1 MRRYFGGGVMNLI
14 SVSADRD
21 YEVVIDI
28 DWQKALE
35 PNLVNRGQVAV
46 IVSEAMRDRIIGLP
60 ETEAQIHIFTVPDS
74 EAGKSFATYQK
85 VLDWLGAAGFTRN
98 DLIVAVGGGA
108 VTDLSGFVAS
118 SWLRGIDWVAVPTTL
133 AAMVDAAVGGKTGI
147 NSEYGKN
154 LIGSFYSPISVL
166 VDLSWLETLSDRDF
180 AAGLAEVLKS
190 GFIVDGQ
197 IVELLKGKELA
208 EIRADAALT
217 LELISRTVAVKA
229 KVVSGDFKESFDREI
244 LNYGHTLG
252 HAIELHSKYALRH
265 GECVSIG
272 LVFAA
277 NLAKQIGSLSDE
289 VTSLHQEILRN
300 LGLPVTYESRHWPEL
315 RANMT
320 IDKKSRSGTLRFV
333 AISEIGKTLRIEGP
347 SESDLLAAYERL
359 SS

>member
-1 MRRYFGGGVMNLI
+1 MKYI

-21 YEVVIDI
+21 YQVVIDAN
-28 DWQKALE
+28 WQEALE
-35 PNLVNRGQVAV
+35 PYLVNRGQVAV
-46 IVSEAMRDRIIGLP
+46 IVSEAMRDRITNLP
-60 ETEAQIHIFTVPDS
+60 ETDAQIHIFTVPDS

-85 VLDWLGAAGFTRN
+85 LLDWLGAAGFTRN
-98 DLIVAVGGGA
+98 DLVIAVGGGA

-118 SWLRGIDWVAVPTTL
+118 TWLRGIDWVAVPTTL

-154 LIGSFYSPISVL
+154 LIGSFYSPVSVL
-166 VDLSWLETLSDRDF
+166 VDLSWLDTLSDRDF

-190 GFIVDGQ
+190 GFIADGE
-197 IVELLKGKELA
+197 IVELLDGKTLPEV
-208 EIRADAALT
+208 RSNQALT

-277 NLAKQIGSLSDE
+277 NLANQVGLLSAE
-289 VTSLHQEILRN
+289 ITALHVNILER
-300 LGLPVTYESRHWPEL
+300 LGLPTSYESRHWPEL
-315 RANMT
+315 RANMA

-333 AISEIGKTLRIEGP
+333 GISEIGKTLRIEAP

-359 SS
+359 CS

>member
-1 MRRYFGGGVMNLI
+1 MTKI
-14 SVSADRD
+14 SVSADRK
-21 YEVVIDI
+21 YEVEIDVN
-28 DWQKALE
+28 WQTAIKPLLAS
-35 PNLVNRGQVAV
+35 RGQVAI
-46 IVSEAMRDRIIGLP
+46 IVSEAMRDRIVGLP
-60 ETEAQIHIFTVPDS
+60 ETDAQIHIFTVPDS

-98 DLIVAVGGGA
+98 DLVIAVGGGA

-166 VDLSWLETLSDRDF
+166 VDLTWLETLSDRDF

-190 GFIVDGQ
+190 GFIVDRV
-197 IVELLKGKELA
+197 IVDLLKEKSVP
-208 EIRADAALT
+208 EIRNDRALT

-229 KVVSGDFKESFDREI
+229 KIVSGDFKESFDREI

-252 HAIELHSKYALRH
+252 HAIELHCKYSLRH

-277 NLAKQIGSLSDE
+277 NLANQTGILSDE
-289 VTSLHQEILRN
+289 ITQLHLSILKD
-300 LGLPVTYESRHWPEL
+300 LGLPTTYESRHWSEL
-315 RANMT
+315 RANMA

-333 AISEIGKTLRIEGP
+333 AISDIGKTLRIEAP

>member
-1 MRRYFGGGVMNLI
+1 MSNI
-14 SVSADRD
+14 SVSADRK
-21 YEVVIDI
+21 YEVEIDI
-28 DWQKALE
+28 NWQNAIK
-35 PNLVNRGQVAV
+35 PFLVNRGQVAI
-46 IVSEAMRDRIIGLP
+46 IVSEAMRDRIVGLP
-60 ETEAQIHIFTVPDS
+60 ETDAQIHIFTVPDS
-74 EAGKSFATYQK
+74 EAGKSFVTYEK
-85 VLDWLGAAGFTRN
+85 LLDWLGAAGFTRN
-98 DLIVAVGGGA
+98 DLVIAVGGGA

-166 VDLSWLETLSDRDF
+166 VDLTWLETLSDRDF

-190 GFIVDGQ
+190 GFIVDGV
-197 IVELLKGKELA
+197 IVDLLKGKSLP
-208 EIRADAALT
+208 EIRSDRALT

-229 KVVSGDFKESFDREI
+229 KVVSGDFKENFDREI

-252 HAIELHSKYALRH
+252 HAIELHCKYSLRH

-277 NLAKQIGSLSDE
+277 NLANQTGILSDE
-289 VTSLHQEILRN
+289 ITQLHLSILEN
-300 LGLPVTYESRHWPEL
+300 LGLPTTYESHHWPEL
-315 RANMT
+315 RANMA

-333 AISEIGKTLRIEGP
+333 AISEIGKTLRIETP

-359 SS
+359 SP

>member
-1 MRRYFGGGVMNLI
+1 MKSILVT
-14 SVSADRD
+14 ADRD
-21 YEVVIDI
+21 YEVVIDT
-28 DWQKALE
+28 DWQKAFESYLT
-35 PNLVNRGQVAV
+35 NRGQVAV
-46 IVSEAMRDRIIGLP
+46 IVSEAMRDRIVNLP
-60 ETEAQIHIFTVPDS
+60 VTDAQIHIFTVPDS

-118 SWLRGIDWVAVPTTL
+118 TWLRGIDWVAVPTTL
-133 AAMVDAAVGGKTGI
+133 AAMVDAAVGGKSGI

-166 VDLSWLETLSDRDF
+166 VDLSWLSTLSDRDF
-180 AAGLAEVLKS
+180 AAGLAEVIKC
-190 GFIVDGQ
+190 GFIVDTE
-197 IVELLKGKELA
+197 IVELLKDRNLLEVRGD
-208 EIRADAALT
+208 RALT
-217 LELISRTVAVKA
+217 LELITRSIAVKA
-229 KVVSGDFKESFDREI
+229 QVVSGDFKESFDREI

-277 NLAKQIGSLSDE
+277 NLANESGILADQATDLHKKILS
-289 VTSLHQEILRN
+289 N
-300 LGLPVTYESRHWPEL
+300 LGLPTSYEARHWPEL
-315 RANMT
+315 RANMA

-333 AISEIGKTLRIEGP
+333 AISDIGKTLRIEAP

-359 SS
+359 CS

>member
-1 MRRYFGGGVMNLI
+1 MKSI
-14 SVSADRD
+14 SVTADRD
-21 YEVVIDI
+21 YEVLIDT
-28 DWQKALE
+28 DWQKAVE
-35 PNLVNRGQVAV
+35 PYLTNRGQVAV
-46 IVSEAMRDRIIGLP
+46 IVSEAMRDRIINLP
-60 ETEAQIHIFTVPDS
+60 VTDAQIHIFTVPDS
-74 EAGKSFATYQK
+74 EAGKSFASYQK

-166 VDLSWLETLSDRDF
+166 VDLSWLSTLSDRDF
-180 AAGLAEVLKS
+180 AAGLAEVIKC
-190 GFIVDGQ
+190 GFIVDTE
-197 IVELLKGKELA
+197 IVELLKDRNLLDV
-208 EIRADAALT
+208 RSDRALT
-217 LELISRTVAVKA
+217 LELITRSIAVKA

-277 NLAKQIGSLSDE
+277 NLANKSGILADQATDLHKKILS
-289 VTSLHQEILRN
+289 N
-300 LGLPVTYESRHWPEL
+300 LGLPTSYESRHWPEL
-315 RANMT
+315 RANMA

-333 AISEIGKTLRIEGP
+333 AISELGKTLRIEAP

-359 SS
+359 CS

>member
-1 MRRYFGGGVMNLI
+1 
-14 SVSADRD
+14 
-21 YEVVIDI
+21 
-28 DWQKALE
+28 
-35 PNLVNRGQVAV
+35 
-46 IVSEAMRDRIIGLP
+46 
-60 ETEAQIHIFTVPDS
+60 
-74 EAGKSFATYQK
+74 
-85 VLDWLGAAGFTRN
+85 
-98 DLIVAVGGGA
+98 
-108 VTDLSGFVAS
+108 
-118 SWLRGIDWVAVPTTL
+118 L

-166 VDLSWLETLSDRDF
+166 VDLAWLETLSDRDF

-190 GFIVDGQ
+190 GFIVDRV
-197 IVELLKGKELA
+197 IVELLKGKSVQEV
-208 EIRADAALT
+208 RSDRALT
-217 LELISRTVAVKA
+217 LELISRTVGVKA

-252 HAIELHSKYALRH
+252 HAIELHCKYSLRH

-277 NLAKQIGSLSDE
+277 NLANQTGILSDE
-289 VTSLHQEILRN
+289 ITQLHLSILQK
-300 LGLPVTYESRHWPEL
+300 LGLPTTYESRHWAEL
-315 RANMT
+315 RASMA

-333 AISEIGKTLRIEGP
+333 AISEIGKTLRIEAP

>member
-1 MRRYFGGGVMNLI
+1 MKSIAVT
-14 SVSADRD
+14 ADRD
-21 YEVVIDI
+21 YKVLIDI
-28 DWQKALE
+28 NWQSALE
-35 PNLVNRGQVAV
+35 PLLGSRGQIAV
-46 IVSEAMRDRIIGLP
+46 IVSETMRDRIINLP
-60 ETEAQIHIFTVPDS
+60 STDAQIHIFTVPDS

-98 DLIVAVGGGA
+98 DLVVAVGGGA

-118 SWLRGIDWVAVPTTL
+118 SWLRGIEWVAVPTTL

-154 LIGSFYSPISVL
+154 LIGSFYSPVSVL
-166 VDLSWLETLSDRDF
+166 VDLTWLESLSDRDF

-190 GFIVDGQ
+190 GFIADPE
-197 IVELLKGKELA
+197 IVEHLKTRKLA
-208 EIRADAALT
+208 DVRNDRALT
-217 LELISRTVAVKA
+217 LELITRTVAVKA
-229 KVVSGDFKESFDREI
+229 KVVSGDFRESFNREI

-252 HAIELHSKYALRH
+252 HAIESHSNYALRH

-277 NLAKQIGSLSDE
+277 NLANQTGILSDE
-289 VTSLHQEILRN
+289 IRNLHLVILGN
-300 LGLPVTYESRHWPEL
+300 LGLPTSYESRHWPEL
-315 RANMT
+315 RANMA

-333 AISEIGKTLRIEGP
+333 AINEIGKTLRIEAP

-359 SS
+359 CS

>member
-1 MRRYFGGGVMNLI
+1 MKSI
-14 SVSADRD
+14 SVTADRD
-21 YEVVIDI
+21 YEVVIDV
-28 DWQKALE
+28 DWQKAVDPFLT
-35 PNLVNRGQVAV
+35 NRGQVAV
-46 IVSEAMRDRIIGLP
+46 IVSEEMRDRIVNFP
-60 ETEAQIHIFTVPDS
+60 VTDAQIHIFTVPDS

-133 AAMVDAAVGGKTGI
+133 AAMVDASVGGKTGI

-166 VDLSWLETLSDRDF
+166 VDLSWLSTLSDRDF
-180 AAGLAEVLKS
+180 AAGLAEVIKC
-190 GFIVDGQ
+190 GFIVDTE
-197 IVELLKGKELA
+197 IVELLKDRNLLDV
-208 EIRADAALT
+208 RSDRALT
-217 LELISRTVAVKA
+217 LELITRSIAVKA

-277 NLAKQIGSLSDE
+277 NLANESGLLADQATDLHKKILS
-289 VTSLHQEILRN
+289 N
-300 LGLPVTYESRHWPEL
+300 LGLPTSYESRHWPEL
-315 RANMT
+315 RANMA

-333 AISEIGKTLRIEGP
+333 AISEIGKTLRIEAP

-359 SS
+359 CS

>member
-1 MRRYFGGGVMNLI
+1 MKSI
-14 SVSADRD
+14 SVTADRD
-21 YEVVIDI
+21 YEVLIDT
-28 DWQKALE
+28 DWQKAVE
-35 PNLVNRGQVAV
+35 PYLTNRGQVAV
-46 IVSEAMRDRIIGLP
+46 IVSEAMRDRIINLP
-60 ETEAQIHIFTVPDS
+60 VTDAQIHIFTVPDS
-74 EAGKSFATYQK
+74 EAGKSFASYQK

-166 VDLSWLETLSDRDF
+166 VDLSWLSTLSDRDF
-180 AAGLAEVLKS
+180 AAGLAEVIKC
-190 GFIVDGQ
+190 GFIVDTE
-197 IVELLKGKELA
+197 IVELLKDRNLLEVRGD
-208 EIRADAALT
+208 RALT
-217 LELISRTVAVKA
+217 LELITRSIAVKA

-277 NLAKQIGSLSDE
+277 NLANKSGILADQATDLHKKILS
-289 VTSLHQEILRN
+289 N
-300 LGLPVTYESRHWPEL
+300 LGLPTSYESRHWPEL
-315 RANMT
+315 RANMA

-333 AISEIGKTLRIEGP
+333 AISELGKTLRIEAP

-359 SS
+359 CS

>member
-1 MRRYFGGGVMNLI
+1 MNVI
-14 SVSADRD
+14 SVSADRE

-35 PNLVNRGQVAV
+35 PHLVNRGQVAV

-74 EAGKSFATYQK
+74 EAGKSFETYQK

-208 EIRADAALT
+208 EIRADATLT

-252 HAIELHSKYALRH
+252 HAIELHSRYALRH

-277 NLAKQIGSLSDE
+277 NLAKQIGILSDE
-289 VTSLHQEILRN
+289 VTSLHQEILGN
-300 LGLPVTYESRHWPEL
+300 LGLPVTYESRHWSEL
-315 RANMT
+315 RANMA

>member
-1 MRRYFGGGVMNLI
+1 MSNI
-14 SVSADRD
+14 SVSADRK
-21 YEVVIDI
+21 YEVEIDI
-28 DWQKALE
+28 NWQNAIKPLLA
-35 PNLVNRGQVAV
+35 NRGQVAI
-46 IVSEAMRDRIIGLP
+46 IVSETMRDRIVGLP
-60 ETEAQIHIFTVPDS
+60 ETDAQIHIFTVPDS

-98 DLIVAVGGGA
+98 DLVIAVGGGA

-166 VDLSWLETLSDRDF
+166 VDLTWLETLSDRDF

-190 GFIVDGQ
+190 GFIVDGV
-197 IVELLKGKELA
+197 IVDLLNGKSVP
-208 EIRADAALT
+208 EIRSDRALT

-252 HAIELHSKYALRH
+252 HAIELHCKYSLRH

-277 NLAKQIGSLSDE
+277 NLANQTGILSDE
-289 VTSLHQEILRN
+289 ITQLHLSILEN
-300 LGLPVTYESRHWPEL
+300 LGLPTTYESHHWPEL
-315 RANMT
+315 RANMA

-333 AISEIGKTLRIEGP
+333 AISEIGKTLRIEAP
-347 SESDLLAAYERL
+347 SESDLLTAYERL

>member
-1 MRRYFGGGVMNLI
+1 MKSI
-14 SVSADRD
+14 SVTADRD
-21 YEVVIDI
+21 YEVLIDT
-28 DWQKALE
+28 DWQKAVE
-35 PNLVNRGQVAV
+35 PYLTNRGQVAV
-46 IVSEAMRDRIIGLP
+46 IVSEAMRDRIINLP
-60 ETEAQIHIFTVPDS
+60 VTDAQIHIFTVPDS
-74 EAGKSFATYQK
+74 EAGKSFASYQK

-166 VDLSWLETLSDRDF
+166 VDLSWLSTLSDRDF
-180 AAGLAEVLKS
+180 AAGLAEVIKC
-190 GFIVDGQ
+190 GFIVDTE
-197 IVELLKGKELA
+197 IVELLKDRNLLEVRSDRG
-208 EIRADAALT
+208 LT
-217 LELISRTVAVKA
+217 LELIRRSIAVKA
-229 KVVSGDFKESFDREI
+229 KVVSGDFKESYDREI

-277 NLAKQIGSLSDE
+277 NLANESGILADQATDLHKKILS
-289 VTSLHQEILRN
+289 N
-300 LGLPVTYESRHWPEL
+300 LGLPTSYESLHWPEL
-315 RANMT
+315 RANMA

-333 AISEIGKTLRIEGP
+333 AISELGKTLRIEAP

-359 SS
+359 CS

>member
-1 MRRYFGGGVMNLI
+1 MKYI

-21 YEVVIDI
+21 YQVVIDAN
-28 DWQKALE
+28 WQEALE
-35 PNLVNRGQVAV
+35 PYLVNRGQVAV
-46 IVSEAMRDRIIGLP
+46 IVSEAMRDRITDLP
-60 ETEAQIHIFTVPDS
+60 ETDAQIHIFTVPDS

-85 VLDWLGAAGFTRN
+85 LLDWLGAAGFTRN
-98 DLIVAVGGGA
+98 DLVIAVGGGA

-118 SWLRGIDWVAVPTTL
+118 TWLRGIDWVAVPTTL

-166 VDLSWLETLSDRDF
+166 VDLSWLDTLSDRDF

-190 GFIVDGQ
+190 GFIADGE
-197 IVELLKGKELA
+197 IVELL
-208 EIRADAALT
+208 DAKTLSEVRSNQALT

-277 NLAKQIGSLSDE
+277 NLANQVGLLSAE
-289 VTSLHQEILRN
+289 ITALHVNILER
-300 LGLPVTYESRHWPEL
+300 LGLPTSYENRHWPEL
-315 RANMT
+315 RANMA

-333 AISEIGKTLRIEGP
+333 GISEIGKTLRIEAP

-359 SS
+359 CS

>member
-1 MRRYFGGGVMNLI
+1 MKSI
-14 SVSADRD
+14 SVTADRD

-28 DWQKALE
+28 DWQKAIE
-35 PNLVNRGQVAV
+35 PYLINRGQVAV
-46 IVSEAMRDRIIGLP
+46 IVSEAMRDRIVNLP
-60 ETEAQIHIFTVPDS
+60 VTDAQIHIFTVPDS

-98 DLIVAVGGGA
+98 DLVIAVGGGA

-166 VDLSWLETLSDRDF
+166 VDLSWLSTLSDRDF
-180 AAGLAEVLKS
+180 AAGLAEVIKC
-190 GFIVDGQ
+190 GFIVDTE
-197 IVELLKGKELA
+197 IVELLKDRNLLEVRGD
-208 EIRADAALT
+208 RALT
-217 LELISRTVAVKA
+217 LELITRSIAVKA
-229 KVVSGDFKESFDREI
+229 NVVSGDFKESFDREI

-277 NLAKQIGSLSDE
+277 NLANKSGILADQATDLHRKILS
-289 VTSLHQEILRN
+289 N
-300 LGLPVTYESRHWPEL
+300 LGLPTSYESRHWPEL
-315 RANMT
+315 RANMA

-333 AISEIGKTLRIEGP
+333 AISELGKTLRIEAP

-359 SS
+359 CS

>member
-1 MRRYFGGGVMNLI
+1 MSKIL
-14 SVSADRD
+14 VSADRK
-21 YEVVIDI
+21 YEVELDVN
-28 DWQKALE
+28 WQNATKPLIA
-35 PNLVNRGQVAV
+35 NRGQVAI
-46 IVSEAMRDRIIGLP
+46 IVSEAMRDRIVGLP
-60 ETEAQIHIFTVPDS
+60 ETDAQIHIFTVPDS

-98 DLIVAVGGGA
+98 DLVIAVGGGA

-166 VDLSWLETLSDRDF
+166 VDLTWLETLSDRDF

-190 GFIVDGQ
+190 GFIVDEV
-197 IVELLKGKELA
+197 IVDLLKGKSLP
-208 EIRADAALT
+208 EIRINRALT

-252 HAIELHSKYALRH
+252 HAIELHCKYSLRH

-277 NLAKQIGSLSDE
+277 NLANQTGILSDE
-289 VTSLHQEILRN
+289 ITQIHLSILEN
-300 LGLPVTYESRHWPEL
+300 LGLPTTYESHHWPEL
-315 RANMT
+315 RANMA

-333 AISEIGKTLRIEGP
+333 AISEIGKTLRIEAP
-347 SESDLLAAYERL
+347 NESDLLAAYERL

>member
-1 MRRYFGGGVMNLI
+1 MNQIL
-14 SVSADRD
+14 VSADRE

-28 DWQKALE
+28 DWQRAIE
-35 PNLVNRGQVAV
+35 PHLVNRGQVAV
-46 IVSEAMRDRIIGLP
+46 IVSEVMRDRIIGLP

-190 GFIVDGQ
+190 GFIVDGK
-197 IVELLKGKELA
+197 IVELLKGKDLP

-252 HAIELHSKYALRH
+252 HAIELHSKYTLRH

-277 NLAKQIGSLSDE
+277 NLAKQIGILSEE
-289 VTSLHQEILRN
+289 VTSLHQEILRD
-300 LGLPVTYESRHWPEL
+300 LGLPVSYESRHWSEL
-315 RANMT
+315 RANMA

>member
-1 MRRYFGGGVMNLI
+1 MSNI
-14 SVSADRD
+14 SVSADRK
-21 YEVVIDI
+21 YEVEIDVN
-28 DWQKALE
+28 WQAAIKPL
-35 PNLVNRGQVAV
+35 LVDRGQVAI
-46 IVSEAMRDRIIGLP
+46 IVSEAMRDRIVGLP
-60 ETEAQIHIFTVPDS
+60 ETDAQIHIFTVPDS

-166 VDLSWLETLSDRDF
+166 VDLSWLSTLSDRDF
-180 AAGLAEVLKS
+180 AAGLAEVIKC
-190 GFIVDGQ
+190 GFIVDTK
-197 IVELLKGKELA
+197 IVELLKDINLLEV
-208 EIRADAALT
+208 RSDRDLT
-217 LELISRTVAVKA
+217 LELITRSIAVKA

-252 HAIELHSKYALRH
+252 HAIELHSKYTLRH

-277 NLAKQIGSLSDE
+277 NLANQSGILADQATDLHKKILS
-289 VTSLHQEILRN
+289 N
-300 LGLPVTYESRHWPEL
+300 LGLPTSYESRHWPEL
-315 RANMT
+315 RANMAS
-320 IDKKSRSGTLRFV
+320 DKKSRSGTLRFV
-333 AISEIGKTLRIEGP
+333 AISEFGKTLRIEAP

-359 SS
+359 CS

>member
-1 MRRYFGGGVMNLI
+1 MTKI
-14 SVSADRD
+14 SVSADRK
-21 YEVVIDI
+21 YEVEIDVN
-28 DWQKALE
+28 WQTAIKPLLAS
-35 PNLVNRGQVAV
+35 RGQVAI
-46 IVSEAMRDRIIGLP
+46 IVSEAMRDRIVGLP
-60 ETEAQIHIFTVPDS
+60 ETDAQIHIFTVPDS

-98 DLIVAVGGGA
+98 DLVIAVGGGA

-166 VDLSWLETLSDRDF
+166 VDLTWLETLCDRDF

-190 GFIVDGQ
+190 GFIVDRV
-197 IVELLKGKELA
+197 IVDLLKEKSLPK
-208 EIRADAALT
+208 IRSDRALT

-252 HAIELHSKYALRH
+252 HAIELHCKYSLRH

-277 NLAKQIGSLSDE
+277 NLANQTGILSE
-289 VTSLHQEILRN
+289 EITQLHLSILKN
-300 LGLPVTYESRHWPEL
+300 LGLPTTYESRHWPEL
-315 RANMT
+315 RANMA

-333 AISEIGKTLRIEGP
+333 AISEIGKTLRIEAP

>member
-1 MRRYFGGGVMNLI
+1 MKSIAVT
-14 SVSADRD
+14 ADRD
-21 YEVVIDI
+21 YKVLIDI
-28 DWQKALE
+28 NWQSALE
-35 PNLVNRGQVAV
+35 PLLGSRGQIAV
-46 IVSEAMRDRIIGLP
+46 IVSETMRDRIINLP
-60 ETEAQIHIFTVPDS
+60 STDAQIHIFTVPDS

-98 DLIVAVGGGA
+98 DLLVAVGGGA

-118 SWLRGIDWVAVPTTL
+118 SWLRGIEWVAVPTTL

-154 LIGSFYSPISVL
+154 LIGSFYSPVSVL
-166 VDLSWLETLSDRDF
+166 VDLTWLETLSDRDF

-190 GFIVDGQ
+190 GFIADPE
-197 IVELLKGKELA
+197 IVELLKTRKLA
-208 EIRADAALT
+208 DVRNDRALT
-217 LELISRTVAVKA
+217 LELITRTVAVKS

-252 HAIELHSKYALRH
+252 HAIESHSNYALRH

-277 NLAKQIGSLSDE
+277 NLANQTGILSDE
-289 VTSLHQEILRN
+289 IRNLHLEILGN
-300 LGLPVTYESRHWPEL
+300 LGLPTSYESRHWSEL
-315 RANMT
+315 RANMA

-333 AISEIGKTLRIEGP
+333 AISEIGKTLRIEAP

-359 SS
+359 CS

>member
-1 MRRYFGGGVMNLI
+1 MKSI
-14 SVSADRD
+14 SVTADRD

-28 DWQKALE
+28 DWQKAVE
-35 PNLVNRGQVAV
+35 PYLSNRGQVAV
-46 IVSEAMRDRIIGLP
+46 IVSEAMRDRIVNLP
-60 ETEAQIHIFTVPDS
+60 VTDAQIHIFTVPDS

-166 VDLSWLETLSDRDF
+166 VDLSWLSTLSDRDF
-180 AAGLAEVLKS
+180 AAGLAEVIKC
-190 GFIVDGQ
+190 GFIVDTE
-197 IVELLKGKELA
+197 IVELLKDRNLLDV
-208 EIRADAALT
+208 RSDRALT
-217 LELISRTVAVKA
+217 LELITRSIAVKA

-277 NLAKQIGSLSDE
+277 NLANESGILADQATDLHKKILS
-289 VTSLHQEILRN
+289 N
-300 LGLPVTYESRHWPEL
+300 LGLPTSYESRHWPEL
-315 RANMT
+315 RANMA

-333 AISEIGKTLRIEGP
+333 AISELGKTLRIEAP

-359 SS
+359 CS

>member
-1 MRRYFGGGVMNLI
+1 MKYI

-21 YEVVIDI
+21 YQVVIDAN
-28 DWQKALE
+28 WQEALE
-35 PNLVNRGQVAV
+35 PYLVNRGQVAV
-46 IVSEAMRDRIIGLP
+46 IVSEAMRDRITNLP
-60 ETEAQIHIFTVPDS
+60 ETDAQIHIFTVPDS

-85 VLDWLGAAGFTRN
+85 LLDWLGAAGFTRN
-98 DLIVAVGGGA
+98 DLVVAVGGGA

-118 SWLRGIDWVAVPTTL
+118 TWLRGIDWVAVPSTL

-154 LIGSFYSPISVL
+154 LIGSFYSPVSVL
-166 VDLSWLETLSDRDF
+166 VDLSWLDTLSDRDF

-190 GFIVDGQ
+190 GFIADGE
-197 IVELLKGKELA
+197 IVELLDGKTLPEV
-208 EIRADAALT
+208 RSNQALT

-277 NLAKQIGSLSDE
+277 NLANQVGLLSNE
-289 VTSLHQEILRN
+289 ITALHVNILEK
-300 LGLPVTYESRHWPEL
+300 LGLPTSYESRHWPEL
-315 RANMT
+315 RANMA

-333 AISEIGKTLRIEGP
+333 GISEIGKTLRIEAP

-359 SS
+359 CS

>member
-1 MRRYFGGGVMNLI
+1 MNSI
-14 SVSADRD
+14 SVIADRD
-21 YEVVIDI
+21 YQVVIDI
-28 DWQKALE
+28 DWLRGIE
-35 PNLVNRGQVAV
+35 PYLVNRGQIAV
-46 IVSEAMRDRIIGLP
+46 IVSENMRDRIANLP
-60 ETEAQIHIFTVPDS
+60 STDAQIHIFTVPDS

-118 SWLRGIDWVAVPTTL
+118 SWLRGIEWVAVPTTL

-166 VDLSWLETLSDRDF
+166 VDLSWLSTLSDRDF
-180 AAGLAEVLKS
+180 AAGLAEVIKC
-190 GFIVDGQ
+190 GFIVDTQ
-197 IVELLKGKELA
+197 IVELLKDRNLLEV
-208 EIRADAALT
+208 RSDRDLT
-217 LELISRTVAVKA
+217 LELITRSIAVKA

-277 NLAKQIGSLSDE
+277 NLANESGILADQATDLHKKILS
-289 VTSLHQEILRN
+289 N
-300 LGLPVTYESRHWPEL
+300 LGLPTSYEGRHWPEL
-315 RANMT
+315 RANMA

-333 AISEIGKTLRIEGP
+333 AISELGRTLRIEAP

-359 SS
+359 CS

>member
-1 MRRYFGGGVMNLI
+1 MSNI
-14 SVSADRD
+14 SVSADRK
-21 YEVVIDI
+21 YEVEIDVN
-28 DWQKALE
+28 WQAAIKPL
-35 PNLVNRGQVAV
+35 LVDRGQVAI
-46 IVSEAMRDRIIGLP
+46 IVSEAMRDRIVELP
-60 ETEAQIHIFTVPDS
+60 ETDAQIHIFTVPDS

-98 DLIVAVGGGA
+98 DLVIAVGGGA

-166 VDLSWLETLSDRDF
+166 VDLAWLETLSDRDF

-190 GFIVDGQ
+190 GFIVDGV
-197 IVELLKGKELA
+197 IVELLKGKSVPEV
-208 EIRADAALT
+208 RSDRALT
-217 LELISRTVAVKA
+217 LELISRTVGVKA

-252 HAIELHSKYALRH
+252 HAIELHCKYSLRH

-277 NLAKQIGSLSDE
+277 NLANQTGILSDE
-289 VTSLHQEILRN
+289 ITQLHLSILQK
-300 LGLPVTYESRHWPEL
+300 LGLPTTYESRHWAEL
-315 RANMT
+315 RASMA

-333 AISEIGKTLRIEGP
+333 AISEIGKTLRIEAP

>member
-1 MRRYFGGGVMNLI
+1 MNSI
-14 SVSADRD
+14 SVLADRN
-21 YEVVIDI
+21 YEVLIDI
-28 DWQKALE
+28 EWQKALE
-35 PNLVNRGQVAV
+35 PYLVNRGQVAV
-46 IVSEAMRDRIIGLP
+46 IVSEAMRDRIVGLP
-60 ETEAQIHIFTVPDS
+60 EIEAQIHIFTVPDS
-74 EAGKSFATYQK
+74 EAGKSFATYQQ

-98 DLIVAVGGGA
+98 DLVVAIGGGA

-154 LIGSFYSPISVL
+154 LIGSFYSPVSVL

-197 IVELLKGKELA
+197 IVELLNGKTIA
-208 EIRADAALT
+208 EVRANRALT
-217 LELISRTVAVKA
+217 LELISRTVTVKA
-229 KVVSGDFKESFDREI
+229 KVVSGDFKENFDREI

-252 HAIELHSKYALRH
+252 HAIELHSKYKLRH

-277 NLAKQIGSLSDE
+277 NLANQMGILPAEVAESHKVILS
-289 VTSLHQEILRN
+289 N
-300 LGLPVTYESRHWPEL
+300 LGLPVSYERHYWPEL
-315 RANMT
+315 RANMA
-320 IDKKSRSGTLRFV
+320 IDKKTRSDTLRFV
-333 AISEIGKTLRIEGP
+333 AISEIGKTLRIEAP

>member
-1 MRRYFGGGVMNLI
+1 MNVI
-14 SVSADRD
+14 SVSADRE

-35 PNLVNRGQVAV
+35 PYLVNRGQVAV

-74 EAGKSFATYQK
+74 EAGKSFETYQK

-208 EIRADAALT
+208 EIRADATLT

-252 HAIELHSKYALRH
+252 HAIELHSRYALRH

-277 NLAKQIGSLSDE
+277 NLAKQIGILSDE
-289 VTSLHQEILRN
+289 VTSLHQEILGN
-300 LGLPVTYESRHWPEL
+300 LGLPVTYESRHWSEL
-315 RANMT
+315 RANMA

-347 SESDLLAAYERL
+347 SESDLLAAYEML

>member
-1 MRRYFGGGVMNLI
+1 MKSILVT
-14 SVSADRD
+14 SDRD
-21 YEVVIDI
+21 YEVVIDT
-28 DWQKALE
+28 DWQKAVE
-35 PNLVNRGQVAV
+35 PYLSNRGQVAV
-46 IVSEAMRDRIIGLP
+46 IVSEAMRDRIVNLP
-60 ETEAQIHIFTVPDS
+60 VTDAQIHIFTVPDS

-98 DLIVAVGGGA
+98 DLVIAVGGGA

-166 VDLSWLETLSDRDF
+166 VDLSWLSTLSDRDF
-180 AAGLAEVLKS
+180 AAGLAEVIKC
-190 GFIVDGQ
+190 GFIVD
-197 IVELLKGKELA
+197 
-208 EIRADAALT
+208 
-217 LELISRTVAVKA
+217 
-229 KVVSGDFKESFDREI
+229 
-244 LNYGHTLG
+244 TLG

-277 NLAKQIGSLSDE
+277 NLANKSGILADQATDLHKKILS
-289 VTSLHQEILRN
+289 N
-300 LGLPVTYESRHWPEL
+300 LGLPTSYESRHWPEL
-315 RANMT
+315 RANMA

-333 AISEIGKTLRIEGP
+333 AISELGKTLRIEAP

-359 SS
+359 CS

>member
-1 MRRYFGGGVMNLI
+1 MKSI
-14 SVSADRD
+14 SVTADRD

-28 DWQKALE
+28 DWQKAIE
-35 PNLVNRGQVAV
+35 PYLINRGQVAV
-46 IVSEAMRDRIIGLP
+46 IVSEAMRDRIVNLP
-60 ETEAQIHIFTVPDS
+60 VTDAQIHIFTVPDS

-166 VDLSWLETLSDRDF
+166 VDLSWLSTLSDRDF
-180 AAGLAEVLKS
+180 AAGLAEVIKC
-190 GFIVDGQ
+190 GFIVDTE
-197 IVELLKGKELA
+197 IVELLKDRNLLEVRGD
-208 EIRADAALT
+208 RALT
-217 LELISRTVAVKA
+217 LELITRSIAVKA
-229 KVVSGDFKESFDREI
+229 NVVSGDFKESFDREI

-277 NLAKQIGSLSDE
+277 NLANQSGILADQTTDLHKRILS
-289 VTSLHQEILRN
+289 N
-300 LGLPVTYESRHWPEL
+300 LGLPTSYESRHWPEL
-315 RANMT
+315 RANMA

-333 AISEIGKTLRIEGP
+333 AISEFGKTLRIEAP

-359 SS
+359 CS

>member
-1 MRRYFGGGVMNLI
+1 MNRI
-14 SVSADRD
+14 SITADRN

-28 DWQKALE
+28 DWQKAIE
-35 PNLVNRGQVAV
+35 PYLTNRGQVAV
-46 IVSEAMRDRIIGLP
+46 IVSETMRDRIVKLP
-60 ETEAQIHIFTVPDS
+60 VADAQIHIFTVPDS
-74 EAGKSFATYQK
+74 EAGKSFSTYQK

-154 LIGSFYSPISVL
+154 LIGSFYSPIAVL
-166 VDLSWLETLSDRDF
+166 VDLTWLDSLSDRDF
-180 AAGLAEVLKS
+180 AAGLAEVIKC
-190 GFIVDGQ
+190 GFIVDAK
-197 IVELLKGKELA
+197 IVELLKERNLLEVRSDRG
-208 EIRADAALT
+208 LT
-217 LELISRTVAVKA
+217 LELITRSITVKA

-252 HAIELHSKYALRH
+252 HAIELHSKYTLRH

-277 NLAKQIGSLSDE
+277 NLANQCGILAEQETD
-289 VTSLHQEILRN
+289 LHREILSN
-300 LGLPVTYESRHWPEL
+300 LGLPTSYESRHWPEL
-315 RANMT
+315 RANMA

-333 AISEIGKTLRIEGP
+333 AISEIGKTLRIEAP

-359 SS
+359 GA

>member
-1 MRRYFGGGVMNLI
+1 MKSIAVTT
-14 SVSADRD
+14 DRD
-21 YEVVIDI
+21 YKVLIDI
-28 DWQKALE
+28 NWQSALE
-35 PNLVNRGQVAV
+35 PLLGSRGQIAV
-46 IVSEAMRDRIIGLP
+46 IVSETMRDRIINLP
-60 ETEAQIHIFTVPDS
+60 STDAQIHIFTVPDS

-98 DLIVAVGGGA
+98 DLVVAVGGGA

-118 SWLRGIDWVAVPTTL
+118 SWLRGIEWVAVPTTL

-154 LIGSFYSPISVL
+154 LIGSFYSPVSVL
-166 VDLSWLETLSDRDF
+166 VDLTWLETLSDRDF

-190 GFIVDGQ
+190 GFIADPE
-197 IVELLKGKELA
+197 IVELLKTRKLA
-208 EIRADAALT
+208 DVRNDRALT
-217 LELISRTVAVKA
+217 LELITRTVAVKA
-229 KVVSGDFKESFDREI
+229 KVVSGDFRESFNREI

-252 HAIELHSKYALRH
+252 HAIESHSNYALRH

-277 NLAKQIGSLSDE
+277 NLANQTGNLSDE
-289 VTSLHQEILRN
+289 IRNLHLEILSN
-300 LGLPVTYESRHWPEL
+300 LGLPTSYESRYWPEL
-315 RANMT
+315 RANMA

-333 AISEIGKTLRIEGP
+333 AISEIGKTLRIEAP

-359 SS
+359 CS